1 MHDQKVQDIEVCSIL
16 VESCVG
22 DDDSERVLQED
33 TGNGGDTYAFFSSHK
48 LNCPDTR
55 VLPVSPQHYR

>member
-33 TGNGGDTYAFFSSHK
+33 TGNGGDTYAFFSSH
-48 LNCPDTR
+48 
-55 VLPVSPQHYR
+55 